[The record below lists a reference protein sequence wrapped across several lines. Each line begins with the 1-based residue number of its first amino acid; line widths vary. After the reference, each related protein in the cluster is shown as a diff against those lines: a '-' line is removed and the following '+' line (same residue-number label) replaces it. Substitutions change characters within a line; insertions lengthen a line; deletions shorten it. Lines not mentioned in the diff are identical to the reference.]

1 MKSILLCLALFA
13 TSLSFAQTDIK
24 FKEQTHKFGKIKK
37 GVPASYTFSYTNTS
51 AKPVVIEFAQA
62 DCGCTD
68 PVYSK
73 APLPKGQ
80 TATIKVTYNAA
91 MSGIFKK
98 TVNIKFAHSNQPY
111 ILTVEG
117 EVLMDKETQAKLDAA
132 NKKTKPKS

>member
-1 MKSILLCLALFA
+1 MKKLFLGLALFVVGTA
-13 TSLSFAQTDIK
+13 FAQNDIK

-62 DCGCTD
+62 DCGCTE

-80 TATIKVTYNAA
+80 SATIKVTYNAA
-91 MSGIFKK
+91 ISGIFKK
-98 TVNIKFAHSNQPY
+98 TVNVKFAHSTQPY

-117 EVLMDKETQAKLDAA
+117 EVLMDKETLDKLEKQNKAKA
-132 NKKTKPKS
+132 KS

>member
-1 MKSILLCLALFA
+1 MKKIFLGLALFVTCVA
-13 TSLSFAQTDIK
+13 FGQTDIK
-24 FKEQTHKFGKIKK
+24 FKEQSHKFGSIKK

-62 DCGCTD
+62 DCGCTE
-68 PVYSK
+68 PEFSK

-80 TATIKVTYNAA
+80 SASIKVTYNAA

-98 TVNIKFAHSNQPY
+98 TVNVKFAHSAQPY

-117 EVLMDKETQAKLDAA
+117 EVIMDKETQDKIDAA
-132 NKKTKPKS
+132 NKKAKTKS

>member
-1 MKSILLCLALFA
+1 MKKLFLGLALFVVGA
-13 TSLSFAQTDIK
+13 AFAQTDIK

-62 DCGCTD
+62 DCGCTE

-80 TATIKVTYNAA
+80 SATIKVTYNAA
-91 MSGIFKK
+91 ISGIFKK
-98 TVNIKFAHSNQPY
+98 TVNVKFAHSTQPY

-117 EVLMDKETQAKLDAA
+117 EVLMDKETLDKLEKQNKAKA
-132 NKKTKPKS
+132 KS